1 MPPAEVFS
9 NQRIGKRVL
18 FQTRLQQCG
27 AAVQGAFDSE
37 FARYPAGQIVDA
49 MAYATRGGKR
59 LRAFLV
65 MEAARLHGVDDAQS
79 VWAATAIEA
88 MHAYSLVHDDMPCMD
103 NDDLRRG
110 QPTVH
115 VRWDEATAA
124 LAGDALQAMSF
135 ELLAKEELA
144 SDPAIRLRLCALL
157 ASAAGARGMVR
168 GQALDIAAE
177 GPGVSYSME
186 LVEETQALKTGAL
199 IEWSAVAGA
208 VLGQADTRHLAA
220 YATALGRAFQ
230 IADDI
235 LDVTG
240 DEAAAGKRLGKDDA
254 AGKATFVS
262 LLGLEGAQ
270 RRAADLVQ
278 AACDAL
284 QPYGDDAANLRAA
297 AEFVISRQT

>member
-1 MPPAEVFS
+1 MPEYTTQDIRNVALVEHGGAGKTMLAESLLAAAGAIGAKGEITRGTTVFD
-9 NQRIGKRVL
+9 
-18 FQTRLQQCG
+18 FDQQEKDHQHSLY
-27 AAVQGAFDSE
+27 AAVASLDHDGRHVNLVDCPG
-37 FARYPAGQIVDA
+37 YPDFLGRALSVLPAVETAAVVVDA
-49 MAYATRGGKR
+49 RAGVQLATRR
-59 LRAFLV
+59 
-65 MEAARLHGVDDAQS
+65 M
-79 VWAATAIEA
+79 
-88 MHAYSLVHDDMPCMD
+88 MD
-103 NDDLRRG
+103 
-110 QPTVH
+110 
-115 VRWDEATAA
+115 
-124 LAGDALQAMSF
+124 
-135 ELLAKEELA
+135 
-144 SDPAIRLRLCALL
+144 
-157 ASAAGARGMVR
+157 AAGARGMVR

-284 QPYGDDAANLRAA
+284 HPYGDDAVNLRAA